1 VRRSPPRQRGGPTFA
16 SQAAHFGGF
25 LLLTV
30 KPLTILWGMKSV
42 TLAICLALICG
53 TVQAQ
58 KVFRVVQPDGT
69 VEFTDVPPSNRP
81 AEEIHLRPL
90 NTAPALAPAPGTFT
104 QTAGTQKNEGYS
116 EFRITS
122 PGNDEGIRNNA
133 GSVNVDLTLE
143 PALRSGDK
151 IDLLLDGQSV
161 GGGSSTAITL
171 TDMDRGA
178 HTIQAVVKNSAG
190 QVVARSNSVTFTLQ
204 RTSINQPQRPRP

>member
-1 VRRSPPRQRGGPTFA
+1 
-16 SQAAHFGGF
+16 
-25 LLLTV
+25 
-30 KPLTILWGMKSV
+30 MKSV

-81 AEEIHLRPL
+81 AEEIHLQPL
-90 NTAPALAPAPGTFT
+90 NTMPALAPAPGTPT
-104 QTAGTQKNEGYS
+104 QAASTQENAGYS
-116 EFRITS
+116 KIHITS
-122 PGNDEGIRNNA
+122 PTNDEAIRDNA

-143 PALRSGDK
+143 PTLRSGDN

-161 GGGSSTAITL
+161 GGGRSTAITL
-171 TDMDRGA
+171 ADMERGT

-190 QVVARSNSVTFTLQ
+190 RVVARSNSVTFTLQ
-204 RTSINQPQRPRP
+204 RTSINQPQRPRPQLF